1 MKNFNP
7 RTILWMV
14 FASSIFLLWSN
25 YQQRN
30 MSAQQAVAQQSAAQN
45 QVAANS
51 NGASSNTTTNSTNAS
66 SNSPISNSLNFT
78 GVPVVLENDVLKLNI
93 NTQGG
98 VVQFAMLKQFFNSH
112 NKSLNTV
119 LFNSKNA
126 NPDVISPNEMYVSRS
141 GLTDVGLDHTT
152 MFTADAPMAVMQ
164 DGQNSVSL
172 TLSAQNNGITLKKT
186 YTLHRGSYLMDV
198 SYEVQNNSAQA
209 IRPDVY
215 MEIVRDG
222 AQNGDS
228 KFYTTY
234 TGPVV
239 YNATDKFKKV
249 SFIDIAKNKPGFTEK
264 SDIGWVG
271 MLQHYFV
278 SAWVVPETRER
289 TFYTRTLQAASAPE
303 QGIYSVGERLSL
315 GDIAPA
321 GKANFNAQ
329 LYVGPQDQDKLAAIA
344 PGLDLSVDYGWLTII
359 AKPVHWFLNF
369 LHSFIPNWGWAIVA
383 LTVIMKLAFF
393 PLTAASYKSM
403 AKMRQL
409 APKVKILQEQY
420 ADDKMKLNQE
430 TMALYRAEKVNPAG
444 GCLPMLIQ
452 MPVFIALFYVLQAAV
467 EMRGAPWVGWIQDLS
482 LPDPYYILPVLMCL
496 TMVFQT
502 WLNPK
507 PADPMQE
514 KMMWIM
520 PFMFAFTFFFFPSG
534 LVLYWVVSNIFSI
547 AQQWVVTKK
556 YGR

>member
-1 MKNFNP
+1 MKNLNP

-25 YQQRN
+25 YQQHI
-30 MSAQQAVAQQSAAQN
+30 MPKQTAAQQSASPN
-45 QVAANS
+45 TSVGTANGAPNTAS
-51 NGASSNTTTNSTNAS
+51 NGTSGSTPATNSL
-66 SNSPISNSLNFT
+66 SLT
-78 GVPVVLENDVLKLNI
+78 GTPVLLENDVLKLNI

-98 VVQFAMLKQFFNSH
+98 VVQFAMLKKYFNSH
-112 NKSLNTV
+112 NKALNTV
-119 LFNSKNA
+119 LFNSQSTNR
-126 NPDVISPNEMYVSRS
+126 DVVSPNEMYVSRS
-141 GLTDVGLDHTT
+141 GLSDVGLDHTT
-152 MFTADAPMAVMQ
+152 MFTASAPQAVMQ
-164 DGQNSVSL
+164 DGQDAVSVIL
-172 TLSAQNNGITLKKT
+172 TAQNNGVTLKKT
-186 YTLHRGSYLMDV
+186 YTLKRGSYLMDV
-198 SYEVQNNSAQA
+198 NYEVENGSAQS

-222 AQNGDS
+222 SEVGDS

-239 YNATDKFKKV
+239 YNATNKYQKQ
-249 SFIDIAKNKPGFTEK
+249 SFADIAKKKIDFDTH

-271 MLQHYFV
+271 MIQHYFV
-278 SAWVVPETRER
+278 SAWVVPEKRER
-289 TFYTRTLQAASAPE
+289 VFYADTLQQTGA
-303 QGIYSVGERLSL
+303 QGSPIYRVGERLSL

-321 GKANFNAQ
+321 AKTSFNSQ

-344 PGLDLSVDYGWLTII
+344 PGLDLTVDYGWLTII
-359 AKPVHWFLNF
+359 AKPVHWFLTF
-369 LHSFIPNWGWAIVA
+369 LHQFIPNWGWAIVA

-409 APKVKILQEQY
+409 APKIKILQEQY
-420 ADDKMKLNQE
+420 PDDKMKLNQE
-430 TMALYRAEKVNPAG
+430 TMALYKAEKVNPAG

-467 EMRGAPWVGWIQDLS
+467 EMRGAPWAGWIHDLS
-482 LPDPYYILPVLMCL
+482 LPDPLYILPVLMMV
-496 TMVFQT
+496 TMILQT

-507 PADPMQE
+507 PADPTQA

-556 YGR
+556 YGH

>member
-7 RTILWMV
+7 RTILWMI
-14 FASSIFLLWSN
+14 FASSLFLLWSN
-25 YQQRN
+25 YQQHS
-30 MSAQQAVAQQSAAQN
+30 MTVQPVAQQNVN
-45 QVAANS
+45 QTQSNANS
-51 NGASSNTTTNSTNAS
+51 TNGASPSLPSVS
-66 SNSPISNSLNFT
+66 SSPNVLGLT

-98 VVQFAMLKQFFNSH
+98 VVQFAMLKQYFNPY
-112 NKSLNTV
+112 NKLLNTV

-152 MFTADAPMAVMQ
+152 MFAADVSTAVMQ

-172 TLSAQNNGITLKKT
+172 ILSAQNNGVTLKKT

-198 SYEVQNNSAQA
+198 SYEVQNNSAQV
-209 IRPDVY
+209 IHPDVY

-222 AQNGDS
+222 TQNGDS
-228 KFYTTY
+228 VFYATY

-239 YNATDKFKKV
+239 YNATDKYKKV
-249 SFIDIAKNKPGFTEK
+249 PFSDIAGGKIDFTTK

-271 MLQHYFV
+271 MIQHYFV
-278 SAWVVPETRER
+278 SAWVVPETATRE
-289 TFYTRTLQAASAPE
+289 FYVETIKSAIKPE
-303 QGIYSVGERLSL
+303 DGVYKIGQRMGL

-321 GKANFNAQ
+321 NTANFSSQ
-329 LYVGPQDQDKLAAIA
+329 LYVGPQDQDKLAVIA
-344 PGLDLSVDYGWLTII
+344 PGLDLTVDYGWLTII

-383 LTVIMKLAFF
+383 LTIIVKLAFF

-403 AKMRQL
+403 AKMRRL
-409 APKVKILQEQY
+409 APKIKILQEQY

-444 GCLPMLIQ
+444 GCLPMLVQ

-482 LPDPYYILPVLMCL
+482 LPDPYYILPIIMCL
-496 TMVFQT
+496 TMVLQT

-556 YGR
+556 YGH

>member
-1 MKNFNP
+1 MKNLNP

-25 YQQRN
+25 YQQQN
-30 MSAQQAVAQQSAAQN
+30 MPAQVVAQQSATPN
-45 QVAANS
+45 QTSPSNANGVPS
-51 NGASSNTTTNSTNAS
+51 SLPSNTPPPNTL
-66 SNSPISNSLNFT
+66 SLT
-78 GVPVVLENDVLKLNI
+78 GVPVVLENDVLKLNV

-126 NPDVISPNEMYVSRS
+126 NPDVQSPNEMYVSRS

-152 MFTADAPMAVMQ
+152 LYTASAPVAVLQ
-164 DGQNSVSL
+164 DGQDAVSITL
-172 TLSAQNNGITLKKT
+172 TAQNNGVTLKKT
-186 YTLHRGSYLMDV
+186 YTLKRGSYLMDV
-198 SYEVQNNSAQA
+198 NYEVENGSAQP

-239 YNATDKFKKV
+239 YNATDKYKKV
-249 SFIDIAKNKPGFTEK
+249 PFTDIAGGKVNFATK

-271 MLQHYFV
+271 MIQHYFV
-278 SAWVVPETRER
+278 SAWIVPETAARE
-289 TFYTRTLQAASAPE
+289 FYIETIKPAIKPE
-303 QGIYSVGERLSL
+303 DGVYKIGQRMSL

-321 GKANFNAQ
+321 SKTSFSSQ
-329 LYVGPQDQDKLAAIA
+329 LYIGPQDQDKLAAIA
-344 PGLDLSVDYGWLTII
+344 PGLDLTVDYGWLTII
-359 AKPVHWFLNF
+359 AKPVHWFLTF

-383 LTVIMKLAFF
+383 LTIIMKLAFF

-409 APKVKILQEQY
+409 APKIKILQEQY

-430 TMALYRAEKVNPAG
+430 TMALYKAEKVNPAG

-467 EMRGAPWVGWIQDLS
+467 EMRGAPWLGWIQDLS
-482 LPDPYYILPVLMCL
+482 MPDPWYILPVLMCV

-556 YGR
+556 YGH

>member
-7 RTILWMV
+7 RTLLWML
-14 FASSIFLLWSN
+14 FLSSLFLLWSN
-25 YQQRN
+25 YQQLSMNRSHAN
-30 MSAQQAVAQQSAAQN
+30 ASAQATGQASGQAPSGSAA
-45 QVAANS
+45 
-51 NGASSNTTTNSTNAS
+51 ASSTPAQGATQVLS
-66 SNSPISNSLNFT
+66 
-78 GVPVVLENDVLKLNI
+78 GVPIVLENDVLKLNI

-98 VVQFAMLKQFFNSH
+98 VVQFAMLKKFFNSQ
-112 NKSLNTV
+112 NKTLNTV
-119 LFNSKNA
+119 LFNSKA
-126 NPDVISPNEMYVSRS
+126 AHPEVISPNDLYVSRS

-152 MFTADAPMAVMQ
+152 LFTPSSTSAVMHE
-164 DGQNSVSL
+164 GQEAVSVV
-172 TLSAQNNGITLKKT
+172 LSAEKSGVTLKKT
-186 YTLHRGSYLMDV
+186 YILKRGSYAMDV
-198 SYEVQNNSAQA
+198 QFEVLNASGQT

-228 KFYTTY
+228 AFYSTY

-239 YNATDKFKKV
+239 YNDTDKFKKIA
-249 SFIDIAKNKPGFTEK
+249 FTDIAGGKPSFTAQ
-264 SDIGWVG
+264 SQNGWVG
-271 MLQHYFV
+271 MIQHYFV
-278 SAWVVPETRER
+278 SAWVAPQARER
-289 TFYTRTLQAASAPE
+289 KFYADIIKADAKPE
-303 QGIYSVGERLSL
+303 QGIYRVGQHLPL
-315 GDIAPA
+315 GEIASGA
-321 GKANFNAQ
+321 QVRFDSQ
-329 LYVGPQDQDKLAAIA
+329 LYVGPQDQDVLAAIA
-344 PGLDLSVDYGWLTII
+344 PGLELSVDYGWLTLI
-359 AKPVHWFLNF
+359 AKPVHWFLSF
-369 LHSFIPNWGWAIVA
+369 LHGFIPNWGWSIVA
-383 LTVIMKLAFF
+383 LTLIVKLVFF

-403 AKMRQL
+403 AKMRRL

-467 EMRGAPWVGWIQDLS
+467 EMRGAPWLGWISDLA
-482 LPDPYYILPVLMCL
+482 LPDPWFILPLLML
-496 TMVFQT
+496 VTMALQT

-520 PFMFAFTFFFFPSG
+520 PFMFSFTFFFFPSG

-547 AQQWVVTKK
+547 AQQWVVTKR
-556 YGR
+556 YGH

>member
-1 MKNFNP
+1 MKNLNP
-7 RTILWMV
+7 RTVLWMV
-14 FASSIFLLWSN
+14 FASSLFLLWSN
-25 YQQRN
+25 YQQHN
-30 MSAQQAVAQQSAAQN
+30 MAVQPVAQQSAN
-45 QVAANS
+45 QTPNNANNT
-51 NGASSNTTTNSTNAS
+51 NGVPSSLPSNTPPPNVL
-66 SNSPISNSLNFT
+66 SLT

-152 MFTADAPMAVMQ
+152 SFTTDTSAVVMQ
-164 DGQNSVSL
+164 DGQDAVSL
-172 TLSAQNNGITLKKT
+172 TLTAQNNGITLKKT
-186 YTLHRGSYLMDV
+186 YTLKRGSYLMDV
-198 SYEVQNNSAQA
+198 RYDVENISAQA

-222 AQNGDS
+222 AQMGES

-239 YNATDKFKKV
+239 YNATDKYKKV
-249 SFIDIAKNKPGFTEK
+249 PFTDISSGKVDFTTQ

-271 MLQHYFV
+271 MIQHYFV
-278 SAWVVPETRER
+278 SAWVVPETKPR
-289 TFYTRTLQAASAPE
+289 TFYTRTLQNTNTPE
-303 QGIYSVGERLSL
+303 TSIFSVGERMSL
-315 GDIAPA
+315 GEIAPA
-321 GKANFNAQ
+321 SKTTFNAQ

-344 PGLDLSVDYGWLTII
+344 PGLDLTVDYGWLTII
-359 AKPVHWFLNF
+359 AKPVHWFLTF

-383 LTVIMKLAFF
+383 LTILVKLAFF

-403 AKMRQL
+403 AKMRRL
-409 APKVKILQEQY
+409 APKIKILQEQF

-430 TMALYRAEKVNPAG
+430 TMALYKAEKVNPAG
-444 GCLPMLIQ
+444 GCLPMLVQ

-467 EMRGAPWVGWIQDLS
+467 EMRGAPWLGWIQDLS
-482 LPDPYYILPVLMCL
+482 LPDPWYILPVLMCV